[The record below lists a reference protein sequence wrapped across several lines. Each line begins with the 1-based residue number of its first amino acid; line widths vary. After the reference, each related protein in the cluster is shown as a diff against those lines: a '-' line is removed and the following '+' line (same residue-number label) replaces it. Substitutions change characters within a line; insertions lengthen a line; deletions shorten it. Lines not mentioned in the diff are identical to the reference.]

1 VHYDVSF
8 AMDVKKSNNYL
19 RALYIYIDIA
29 NLKWPY
35 GSLNKKDVSIYIF
48 GFMSIS

>member
-1 VHYDVSF
+1 MSF

-19 RALYIYIDIA
+19 RDLYIDIA

-35 GSLNKKDVSIYIF
+35 ES
-48 GFMSIS
+48 

>member
-8 AMDVKKSNNYL
+8 AMDIEKSNNYL
-19 RALYIYIDIA
+19 TDLYVDIA

-35 GSLNKKDVSIYIF
+35 GS
-48 GFMSIS
+48 